1 MRNPTPSRS
10 GRAKITMEIAEAI
23 RHKALEGKLNY
34 RMLGA
39 AYGLTAQSVGKII
52 RRETWIG
59 DDPYIPD
66 DEPMP
71 TERETLD
78 NMTPAE
84 QARANAS
91 LAKFL
96 DKYPEYKAQE
106 IVNDFTKP
114 ENERK

>member
-10 GRAKITMEIAEAI
+10 GRAKITMEIAETI

-59 DDPYIPD
+59 DDPYVPD

-71 TERETLD
+71 ILDITEAAKAKAD
-78 NMTPAE
+78 
-84 QARANAS
+84 AS
-91 LAKFL
+91 MAKFA
-96 DKYPEYKAQE
+96 KEYPELVAQK
-106 IVNDFTKP
+106 IVSDFTKDSS
-114 ENERK
+114 K